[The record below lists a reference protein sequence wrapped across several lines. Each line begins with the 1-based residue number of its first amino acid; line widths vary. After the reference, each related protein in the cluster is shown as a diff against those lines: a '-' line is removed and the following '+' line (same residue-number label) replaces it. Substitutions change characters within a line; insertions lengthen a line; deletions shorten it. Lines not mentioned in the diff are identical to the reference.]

1 MNFLTLFTCIFQN
14 HYIVT
19 KLDFQPAPWTHME
32 TSVCPSVDT
41 VGNAT
46 CNPEDGVC
54 PEGCRDGY
62 IGAKCNQIEKFIMPA
77 SNDVFDLFD
86 LKLKFYSCLRL
97 F

>member
-1 MNFLTLFTCIFQN
+1 MYISKSLYR
-14 HYIVT
+14 HYIG
-19 KLDFQPAPWTHME
+19 FPA
-32 TSVCPSVDT
+32 CPLNTYGDQCLSKCGHC